1 MSDKE
6 HGFGIVEI
14 IIVVVVVAI
23 GAFAGYRIWQYYGQP
38 ASDSADTATSTQAAP
53 QDITQTESELDT
65 AAVDESTLT
74 ELDGQLTY

>member
-23 GAFAGYRIWQYYGQP
+23 GAFAGYRIWQYYGRP
-38 ASDSADTATSTQAAP
+38 ASDSTDTATSTQAAP
-53 QDITQTESELDT
+53 QDITQTESELDS